1 MSILSIFR
9 KKPELAQDPVC
20 HMMVDVSK
28 ARATSEYE
36 GTTYYFCAP
45 GCKLFFEEDPAKHIG
60 SEKPAIEM

>member
-1 MSILSIFR
+1 
-9 KKPELAQDPVC
+9 
-20 HMMVDVSK
+20 MMVDVSK